1 MTGLAVTPESGV
13 RRTVLPNGLTVLSE
27 SVPGVRSVA
36 FGAWVRAA
44 SMHEP
49 VEHMGI
55 AHMLE
60 HMVFKGTTRY
70 TARELALALEVLG
83 GSLDAY
89 TTREHTSFQARVL
102 DEHLVHAADVIGQLV
117 FAPLLRDEDLRLERK
132 VILEEIAMVDDTPDD
147 VVFDLHAAGM
157 FPGHPYGYSILG
169 TADTV
174 RAIRAEDL
182 QALHARTYRPEHL
195 VVAAVGSVTHE
206 ALLEALERTGWFAQ
220 PAGTL
225 APPPAPAPVAPI
237 TGRAHVQRRDA
248 TQVHIVLGGA
258 APRHDAPDRQHL
270 AVATALLGGG
280 MSSRLFQRVREDL
293 GLAYTVYSFTN
304 TQADMGQHGVYLATN
319 PAQGDE
325 ALRVVAEEMAAVAA
339 GAMDDAEIATGISQL
354 KGQTVL
360 ALDGLG
366 ARLYRAAGVALY
378 GEPYKGLGE
387 LLAELDAITPAQ
399 VRAACAAY
407 LDPARTFTLSLG
419 PARA

>member
-1 MTGLAVTPESGV
+1 
-13 RRTVLPNGLTVLSE
+13 
-27 SVPGVRSVA
+27 VA
-36 FGAWVRAA
+36 
-44 SMHEP
+44 P
-49 VEHMGI
+49 V
-55 AHMLE
+55 
-60 HMVFKGTTRY
+60 
-70 TARELALALEVLG
+70 
-83 GSLDAY
+83 
-89 TTREHTSFQARVL
+89 
-102 DEHLVHAADVIGQLV
+102 
-117 FAPLLRDEDLRLERK
+117 
-132 VILEEIAMVDDTPDD
+132 
-147 VVFDLHAAGM
+147 
-157 FPGHPYGYSILG
+157 
-169 TADTV
+169 
-174 RAIRAEDL
+174 
-182 QALHARTYRPEHL
+182 
-195 VVAAVGSVTHE
+195 
-206 ALLEALERTGWFAQ
+206 
-220 PAGTL
+220 
-225 APPPAPAPVAPI
+225 PVAPI
-237 TGRAHVQRRDA
+237 TGRTHVHRRDA
-248 TQVHIVLGGA
+248 TQVHIVLGGG

-325 ALRVVAEEMAAVAA
+325 ALRVVTEELAAVAT